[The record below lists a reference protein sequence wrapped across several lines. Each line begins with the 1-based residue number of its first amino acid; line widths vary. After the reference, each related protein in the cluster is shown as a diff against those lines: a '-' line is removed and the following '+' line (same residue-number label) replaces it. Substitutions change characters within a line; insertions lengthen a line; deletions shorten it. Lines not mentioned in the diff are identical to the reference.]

1 MEYLDF
7 RNLVTEACNKMI
19 KENKHLFILDTQKE
33 FLWMAYM
40 ESFPEGA
47 VRQEFNCVNCKHFI
61 TRYGALVSVD
71 ENYKIHSYWED
82 LPAEENDDEL
92 RFSIV
97 KDVINIKLKARKDNI
112 NRAQIDARNKRIAEL
127 IAKKEDEALEN
138 KSIEE
143 LRAMIQ
149 N

>member
-1 MEYLDF
+1 MYK
-7 RNLVTEACNKMI
+7 EALQKKLRFKTNKGMI
-19 KENKHLFILDTQKE
+19 T
-33 FLWMAYM
+33 
-40 ESFPEGA
+40 
-47 VRQEFNCVNCKHFI
+47 
-61 TRYGALVSVD
+61 T
-71 ENYKIHSYWED
+71 ED
-82 LPAEENDDEL
+82 LFDLSLQNLNTLAIMLDKKISEAPKKSFIEELPAGENDDEL

-112 NRAQIDARNKRIAEL
+112 NRAQIDARNKRIAKL

>member
-1 MEYLDF
+1 MYKEALQKKLRF
-7 RNLVTEACNKMI
+7 KTNKGMISTED
-19 KENKHLFILDTQKE
+19 LFDLSLHNLDTLALMLDKKISE
-33 FLWMAYM
+33 APKK
-40 ESFPEGA
+40 SFIE
-47 VRQEFNCVNCKHFI
+47 E
-61 TRYGALVSVD
+61 
-71 ENYKIHSYWED
+71 

-112 NRAQIDARNKRIAEL
+112 DKAQINARNKRIAEL

>member
-1 MEYLDF
+1 MYKEALQKKLRF
-7 RNLVTEACNKMI
+7 KTNKGMISTED
-19 KENKHLFILDTQKE
+19 LFDLSLHNLDTLALMLDKKISE
-33 FLWMAYM
+33 APKK
-40 ESFPEGA
+40 SF
-47 VRQEFNCVNCKHFI
+47 I
-61 TRYGALVSVD
+61 
-71 ENYKIHSYWED
+71 ED

-97 KDVINIKLKARKDNI
+97 KDIINTKLKARKDNI

>member
-1 MEYLDF
+1 MYKEALQKKLRFKTNKGMITTEDLFDLSLQNLNTLAIMLDKKIS
-7 RNLVTEACNKMI
+7 EAPK
-19 KENKHLFILDTQKE
+19 KSFIE
-33 FLWMAYM
+33 
-40 ESFPEGA
+40 E
-47 VRQEFNCVNCKHFI
+47 
-61 TRYGALVSVD
+61 
-71 ENYKIHSYWED
+71 
-82 LPAEENDDEL
+82 LPAEKNDDEL

-127 IAKKEDEALEN
+127 IAKKEGEALEN

>member
-1 MEYLDF
+1 MYKEALQKKLRF
-7 RNLVTEACNKMI
+7 KTNKGMISTED
-19 KENKHLFILDTQKE
+19 LFDLSLQNLDTLAIMLDKKISE
-33 FLWMAYM
+33 APKK
-40 ESFPEGA
+40 SFIE
-47 VRQEFNCVNCKHFI
+47 E
-61 TRYGALVSVD
+61 
-71 ENYKIHSYWED
+71 
-82 LPAEENDDEL
+82 LPVEENDDEL

>member
-1 MEYLDF
+1 MYKEALQKKLRFKTNKGMITTEDLFDLSLQNLNTLAIMLDKKIS
-7 RNLVTEACNKMI
+7 EAPK
-19 KENKHLFILDTQKE
+19 KSFIE
-33 FLWMAYM
+33 
-40 ESFPEGA
+40 E
-47 VRQEFNCVNCKHFI
+47 
-61 TRYGALVSVD
+61 
-71 ENYKIHSYWED
+71 
-82 LPAEENDDEL
+82 LPAEENDYEL

>member
-1 MEYLDF
+1 MYKEALQKKLRFKTNKGMITTEDLFDLSLQNLNTLAIMLDKKIS
-7 RNLVTEACNKMI
+7 EAPK
-19 KENKHLFILDTQKE
+19 KSFIE
-33 FLWMAYM
+33 
-40 ESFPEGA
+40 E
-47 VRQEFNCVNCKHFI
+47 
-61 TRYGALVSVD
+61 
-71 ENYKIHSYWED
+71 

-112 NRAQIDARNKRIAEL
+112 DKAQADAQKKRILEIL
-127 IAKKEDEALEN
+127 AKKEDEALEN

>member
-1 MEYLDF
+1 MYKEALQKKLRFKTNKGMISTEDLFDLSLQNLNTLAIMLDKKIS
-7 RNLVTEACNKMI
+7 EAPKKSI
-19 KENKHLFILDTQKE
+19 IEE
-33 FLWMAYM
+33 
-40 ESFPEGA
+40 
-47 VRQEFNCVNCKHFI
+47 
-61 TRYGALVSVD
+61 
-71 ENYKIHSYWED
+71 

-112 NRAQIDARNKRIAEL
+112 NRAQIDARNKRIAEI

>member
-1 MEYLDF
+1 MYKEALQKKLRFKTNKGMISTEDLFDLSLQNLNTLAIMLDKKIS
-7 RNLVTEACNKMI
+7 EAPK
-19 KENKHLFILDTQKE
+19 KSFIE
-33 FLWMAYM
+33 
-40 ESFPEGA
+40 E
-47 VRQEFNCVNCKHFI
+47 
-61 TRYGALVSVD
+61 
-71 ENYKIHSYWED
+71 

-97 KDVINIKLKARKDNI
+97 KDIINIKLKAGKDSI
-112 NRAQIDARNKRIAEL
+112 DKAQVKARNKRIAEL

>member
-1 MEYLDF
+1 MYK
-7 RNLVTEACNKMI
+7 EALQKKLRFKTNKGMI
-19 KENKHLFILDTQKE
+19 AT
-33 FLWMAYM
+33 
-40 ESFPEGA
+40 
-47 VRQEFNCVNCKHFI
+47 
-61 TRYGALVSVD
+61 
-71 ENYKIHSYWED
+71 ED
-82 LPAEENDDEL
+82 LFDLSLQNLSTLAIMLNKKISEAPKKSFIEELSAEENDDEL

>member
-1 MEYLDF
+1 MYKEALQKKLRF
-7 RNLVTEACNKMI
+7 KTNKGMISTED
-19 KENKHLFILDTQKE
+19 LFDLSLQNLDTLARMLDKKISE
-33 FLWMAYM
+33 APKK
-40 ESFPEGA
+40 SFIE
-47 VRQEFNCVNCKHFI
+47 E
-61 TRYGALVSVD
+61 
-71 ENYKIHSYWED
+71 
-82 LPAEENDDEL
+82 LPVEENDDEL

-112 NRAQIDARNKRIAEL
+112 NKAQIDARNKRIAEL

>member
-1 MEYLDF
+1 MYKEALQKKLRF
-7 RNLVTEACNKMI
+7 KTNKGMISTED
-19 KENKHLFILDTQKE
+19 LFDLSLQNLDTLAIMLDRKISE
-33 FLWMAYM
+33 APKK
-40 ESFPEGA
+40 SFIE
-47 VRQEFNCVNCKHFI
+47 E
-61 TRYGALVSVD
+61 
-71 ENYKIHSYWED
+71 

-97 KDVINIKLKARKDNI
+97 KDVINVKLKARKDNI
-112 NRAQIDARNKRIAEL
+112 NKAQIDARNKRIAEL

>member
-1 MEYLDF
+1 MYK
-7 RNLVTEACNKMI
+7 EALQKKLRFKTNKGMI
-19 KENKHLFILDTQKE
+19 T
-33 FLWMAYM
+33 
-40 ESFPEGA
+40 
-47 VRQEFNCVNCKHFI
+47 
-61 TRYGALVSVD
+61 T
-71 ENYKIHSYWED
+71 ED
-82 LPAEENDDEL
+82 LFDLSLQNLNTLAIMLDKKVSEAPKKSFIEELPVEENDDEL

-112 NRAQIDARNKRIAEL
+112 DKAQVDARNKRIAEL

-143 LRAMIQ
+143 LRTMIQ

>member
-1 MEYLDF
+1 MYKEALQKKLRFKTNKGMITTEDLFDLSLQNLNTLAIMLDKKIS
-7 RNLVTEACNKMI
+7 EAPK
-19 KENKHLFILDTQKE
+19 KSFIE
-33 FLWMAYM
+33 
-40 ESFPEGA
+40 E
-47 VRQEFNCVNCKHFI
+47 
-61 TRYGALVSVD
+61 
-71 ENYKIHSYWED
+71 

-92 RFSIV
+92 RLSMG
-97 KDVINIKLKARKDNI
+97 KDGSKMKLKARKDNI
-112 NRAQIDARNKRIAEL
+112 DKAQINARNKRIAEL

>member
-1 MEYLDF
+1 MYKEALQKKLRF
-7 RNLVTEACNKMI
+7 KTNKGMISTED
-19 KENKHLFILDTQKE
+19 LFDLSLQNLDTLARMLDKKISE
-33 FLWMAYM
+33 APKK
-40 ESFPEGA
+40 SFIE
-47 VRQEFNCVNCKHFI
+47 E
-61 TRYGALVSVD
+61 
-71 ENYKIHSYWED
+71 

-112 NRAQIDARNKRIAEL
+112 DKAQINARNKRIAEI